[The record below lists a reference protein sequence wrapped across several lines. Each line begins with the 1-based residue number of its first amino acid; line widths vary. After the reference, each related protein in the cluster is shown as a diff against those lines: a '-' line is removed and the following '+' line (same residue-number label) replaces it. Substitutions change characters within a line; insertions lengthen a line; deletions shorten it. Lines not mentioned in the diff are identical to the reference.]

1 MSTVKLQLMQRAKAH
16 GDTEMTGKTLQILEL
31 NSSGRQDGSITRQLS
46 AELIAALED
55 RHGTIDITRRDL
67 AAGVPFVNGA
77 WIEANFTPDEER
89 TTKHEETLAY
99 SNELVEEL
107 KNADTLVIGV
117 PVYNFSIAATLKA
130 WIDMIARAR
139 LTFRYTE
146 NGPVGLLE
154 GKKAYLV
161 VATGGVPVGSPMDF
175 ATPYLR
181 HALSFVGITDVEIV
195 AADRVNNNA
204 EESMDRARAHI
215 AEAVH
220 LSAAAA

>member
-1 MSTVKLQLMQRAKAH
+1 
-16 GDTEMTGKTLQILEL
+16 MTDKTLQILEL
-31 NSSGRQDGSITRQLS
+31 SSSGRQDGSITRQLS

-55 RHGTIDITRRDL
+55 RHGAVDITRRNL
-67 AAGVPFVNGA
+67 GAGLPFLNEA
-77 WIEANFTPDEER
+77 WIEANFTPDEDR
-89 TTKHEETLAY
+89 TQKHRETLAY
-99 SNELVEEL
+99 SDELVDEL

-130 WIDMIARAR
+130 WIDMTARAR

-181 HALSFVGITDVEIV
+181 HALSFLGITDVEIV
-195 AADRVNNNA
+195 AADGVNNNE